1 MNEEQ
6 LKKIKEITEQLITDL
21 GFLAEVVVQ
30 SEEEQI
36 NIQIESPEAAALI
49 GFHGENLQAIQLVLS
64 FMAHK
69 ALGEWTRVNVNVG
82 DYRQKREE
90 QLTKLAL
97 SLATKAKFSG
107 ETQAIPNLSASERR
121 IVHLALTNH
130 PDVISES
137 EGEGRE
143 RTLTIKPKV
152 KP

>member
-130 PDVISES
+130 PDVVSES